1 MAELFEA
8 AQPFE
13 ISSPVIF
20 DVPPQT
26 AQTNIINASQV
37 DQFKIRPDR
46 QFIRQ
51 NTLSAATASRNISSD
66 KSFFITKIMLG
77 LDTTN
82 STPGTWFSGYTTLV
96 SSGATVES
104 IFILRNGT
112 STSVFK
118 DFKNIDFNPPLFIN
132 TQNGRIQFTLA
143 QTGLVAPDIFQ
154 YTVIGFF
161 VD

>member
-1 MAELFEA
+1 MADLFEA

-26 AQTNIINASQV
+26 SQTNVINAEAVNQY
-37 DQFKIRPDR
+37 QIRGDR

-51 NTLSAATASRNISSD
+51 NALSATTASRNITSD
-66 KSFFITKIMLG
+66 KNFYVTKIMLG

-82 STPGTWFSGYTTLV
+82 STPGTWFSAYTTLV

-104 IFILRNGT
+104 IFVLRNGT

-132 TQNGRIQFTLA
+132 TQNGRIQLTLA

-161 VD
+161 AD

>member
-26 AQTNIINASQV
+26 AQSNVIS
-37 DQFKIRPDR
+37 DQKVNQYSIRPDR

-51 NTLSAATASRNISSD
+51 NALSSAIPARSITNA
-66 KSFFITKIMLG
+66 KSFFITKIILSG
-77 LDTTN
+77 DTTN
-82 STPGTWFSGYTTLV
+82 SSPGVWIYLDTAQGAALVETIATLRYGTNTT
-96 SSGATVES
+96 
-104 IFILRNGT
+104 
-112 STSVFK
+112 VFK
-118 DFKNIDFNPPLFIN
+118 TVYDLDFNPPLFIN
-132 TQNGRIQFTLA
+132 TQNGAVSFRLTQVNLNAADVI
-143 QTGLVAPDIFQ
+143 Q